1 MERLCFAM
9 ELRPGSIDEYIRR
22 HDEIWPELV
31 AELKEAGLSN
41 YTLFR
46 DSDERIVGYVEC
58 EPDAKTC
65 FGSLANAEANV
76 RWSAWFEDI
85 IVSLTDDDGN
95 MHSMPALWHLT

>member
-1 MERLCFAM
+1 
-9 ELRPGSIDEYIRR
+9 
-22 HDEIWPELV
+22 
-31 AELKEAGLSN
+31 
-41 YTLFR
+41 
-46 DSDERIVGYVEC
+46 VGYVEC